1 MIKKI
6 LETGA
11 SLDICTD
18 IYAGSESAS
27 EPETKA
33 VQNFILSKSPN
44 WISFVTLHRWLVN
57 LPIHF

>member
-1 MIKKI
+1 M

-11 SLDICTD
+11 SLDMCTD
-18 IYAGSESAS
+18 IYAGSEPAS

-44 WISFVTLHRWLVN
+44 WISFVSLHR
-57 LPIHF
+57 